1 MPLLLGCIAD
11 DMTGATDLGSAL
23 VRAGMPTLLTIGV
36 PSVPLEETAKAGAVV
51 VALKS
56 RMLPAPDAVDQSLAA
71 QAWLQA
77 AGAHQF
83 LFKYCSTFDSTDAG
97 NIGPV
102 GDALLDAT
110 GERCT
115 IVCPSYPANRRTVY
129 QGNLFVGTQLLSESP
144 MRDHPLTPMT
154 DANLVRVLSR
164 QTPRR
169 VGLIAYDDIV
179 RGPASIAA
187 RLDSLRGEGIA
198 YAVVDAIDDRNLGDI
213 AVACRDLR
221 LVTGGAAIATG
232 LVESFRHRG
241 LLTDDVDGG
250 MPVWPVGPAAIMAG
264 SSSAATLAQ
273 VAAAR
278 VRWPSWQLDPLA
290 LADGRAHV
298 DEASAWAIRH
308 MASSPVLVYA
318 SAAPERLSEI
328 RNQIGRDRAGA
339 LVEQAFAQIADRLVA
354 AGLRRLIVAGGETSG
369 AVVAGLGIEALQIG
383 PAIAPGVP
391 WTSSQGEPAIAL
403 ALKSGNFGGPMFF
416 IEALEMLP

>member
-1 MPLLLGCIAD
+1 MALLLGCIAD

-36 PSVPLEETAKAGAVV
+36 PSGPLETAKASAVV

-56 RMLPAPDAVDQSLAA
+56 RMLPAQEAVAQSLAA

-77 AGAHQF
+77 VGAHQF

-110 GERCT
+110 GET
-115 IVCPSYPANRRTVY
+115 LTVVCPSYPANRRTVY
-129 QGNLFVGTQLLSESP
+129 QGNLFVGAQLLSESP

-179 RGPASIAA
+179 RGPAAIAVQ
-187 RLDSLRGEGIA
+187 LESLRQEGIA
-198 YAVVDAIDDRNLGDI
+198 YAVVDAIDEQHLSDI
-213 AVACRDLR
+213 AVACGDLR

-232 LVESFRHRG
+232 LVQNFRYRG
-241 LLTDDVDGG
+241 LLTDDVAGG
-250 MPVWPVGPAAIMAG
+250 ISVWPVGPAAIMAG

-278 VRWPSWQLDPLA
+278 VRWPAWQLDPLA
-290 LADGRAHV
+290 LAGGSAHV

-308 MASSPVLVYA
+308 MTSSPVLISA
-318 SAAPERLSEI
+318 SAAPDILSGIRARL
-328 RNQIGRDRAGA
+328 GRERAGA
-339 LVEQAFAQIADRLVA
+339 LVEQAFARIAERLVA

-369 AVVAGLGIEALQIG
+369 AVVGGLGIRTLEIG
-383 PAIAPGVP
+383 SAIAPGVP
-391 WTSSQGEPAIAL
+391 WTLSRGKPAIAL
-403 ALKSGNFGGPMFF
+403 ALKSGNFGGPQFF